1 MSYHFLQFKTI
12 KKAPNIIEQCWVLF
26 SSGDVLLSQEAS
38 LQVPSAQK
46 GLTSVFGMGTGVTLS
61 PSSPEN
67 FWAILQVVP
76 GYWSLVERLSSDS
89 DPI

>member
-1 MSYHFLQFKTI
+1 MAPQAGLEPATPRLTAECSTTELLRIISDFAKAKSLFK
-12 KKAPNIIEQCWVLF
+12 

-61 PSSPEN
+61 PSSPD
-67 FWAILQVVP
+67 IS
-76 GYWSLVERLSSDS
+76 GTRH
-89 DPI
+89 